1 MTPPTLLRKPKLH
14 FDTTPNPSHV
24 SFDDGKGMHRLIPWP
39 HLVEARWEY
48 VAEPDVV
55 KIEIGEWLMVI
66 RGHNLGPLFVA
77 VEEKTL
83 LRVRAQP
90 ELGQEREREIDTYVT
105 EVRFTKPPP
114 GGLGVKR
121 GGQVEFDLGG

>member
-24 SFDDGKGMHRLIPWP
+24 TFDDGKKMRRVIPWP

-48 VAEPDVV
+48 AEPDIV

-66 RGHNLGPLFVA
+66 RGHNLGPLYVA

-83 LRVRAQP
+83 LRVRAHP
-90 ELGQEREREIDTYVT
+90 ELEQEREREMDTYVI
-105 EVRFTKPPP
+105 EIRFTQPTP
-114 GGLGVKR
+114 GGLGLKR
-121 GGQVEFDLGG
+121 GGQIELFPT

>member
-14 FDTTPNPSHV
+14 FDTTANPSHV
-24 SFDDGKGMHRLIPWP
+24 TFDDGKGMRRTIPWP
-39 HLVEARWEY
+39 HLVEARWES
-48 VAEPDVV
+48 AEPDIV
-55 KIEIGEWLMVI
+55 KIEIGEWLMVL
-66 RGHNLGPLFVA
+66 RGHNLGPFYA
-77 VEEKTL
+77 AIEEKTL
-83 LRVRAQP
+83 LRVHAQP
-90 ELGQEREREIDTYVT
+90 VLEQEREREIDTYLT

>member
-1 MTPPTLLRKPKLH
+1 MR
-14 FDTTPNPSHV
+14 
-24 SFDDGKGMHRLIPWP
+24 RIIPWP

-48 VAEPDVV
+48 AEPDIV

-66 RGHNLGPLFVA
+66 RGHNLGPFYVA

-90 ELGQEREREIDTYVT
+90 ELEQDREREIDTYVT
-105 EVRFTKPPP
+105 EIRFTKPPP
-114 GGLGVKR
+114 GGLGVKP

>member
-1 MTPPTLLRKPKLH
+1 MTPPTVLRKPKLH

-24 SFDDGKGMHRLIPWP
+24 SFDDGKGMRRLTPWP

-48 VAEPDVV
+48 VAEPDII
-55 KIEIGEWLMVI
+55 KIAIDEWIILI
-66 RGHNLGPLFVA
+66 RGHNLGPLYVA
-77 VEEKTL
+77 IEEKTL

-90 ELGQEREREIDTYVT
+90 ELEQEREREFDTYIT